1 MSKRTSNLAVFTLFY
16 GLVLY
21 KPQKLEEY
29 YYAWQRS
36 NNNNNI
42 PSVIPP
48 HVESEEGRVYTD
60 FTLLLGDGEVVSK
73 GKTTSLNYIYSLL
86 FH

>member
-21 KPQKLEEY
+21 KPQKVEEHY
-29 YYAWQRS
+29 HAGQRS
-36 NNNNNI
+36 NNNDNI

-48 HVESEEGRVYTD
+48 HVESEEGR
-60 FTLLLGDGEVVSK
+60 E
-73 GKTTSLNYIYSLL
+73 
-86 FH
+86 